1 VQNAEAGHGQP
12 AAGPFR
18 GRGLPRA
25 GPARHAGGRYGLE
38 PTGRPQTEADRLLLT
53 RYAPPG
59 VLVNEQ
65 LDILQFRGHTGPYLE
80 APPGESTMNL
90 LKRPAQGLFV
100 ELRTALTEAI
110 AGLPRRQGSCTVGYV
125 CILAQDPL
133 REGSCRCA
141 RGF

>member
-1 VQNAEAGHGQP
+1 
-12 AAGPFR
+12 
-18 GRGLPRA
+18 
-25 GPARHAGGRYGLE
+25 
-38 PTGRPQTEADRLLLT
+38 LT